1 MKVWY
6 TCMFSFDFDHF
17 RTRYTEL
24 IRFIIIQ
31 AFIILQ
37 FKLNKYGLFIYVF
50 MCIIFIQKKM
60 KIYEFCYDIEKL
72 ASVFFSCSNLH
83 YKRFIRTNGHWA
95 FLNIEFKFDYNIY
108 QLLIIALS
116 LSSVCNCLEG
126 NQYICWINL
135 LSNVYLDISYSLKC
149 HSYCS

>member
-1 MKVWY
+1 
-6 TCMFSFDFDHF
+6 MFSFDFDHF

-50 MCIIFIQKKM
+50 IQKKM

-72 ASVFFSCSNLH
+72 ASVFF
-83 YKRFIRTNGHWA
+83 
-95 FLNIEFKFDYNIY
+95 FLFKFALQTIY
-108 QLLIIALS
+108 TDKWTLGIF
-116 LSSVCNCLEG
+116 E
-126 NQYICWINL
+126 Y
-135 LSNVYLDISYSLKC
+135 
-149 HSYCS
+149 